1 MYLSFCYFNLGKYSF
16 ELYKKIFYIRLSIL
30 MDLISIINQKTGM
43 EIWVINNIIQLLDEG
58 NTIPFIARYRKEMTK
73 GASDEQ
79 LRDFYELYSYTK
91 NLEARKQDVIRLI
104 EEKGLMTDE
113 LRLQILS
120 AETLARVEDLY
131 RPFKEKKNTKA
142 TIAKAKGLEPLAQIL
157 AKAELSKEDFETE
170 AQKFVKDTGD
180 AKTSVKNVAEAIQ
193 GAKDILAEAVSDH
206 ADLRAEIKQFE
217 ELNAKLQTKATKTF
231 EENGVYKI
239 YKDYNKKLAEMP
251 SYAYLAV
258 ARAEKE
264 KQLSVGLEF
273 SQSKISEFSTRFFVP
288 QKVNTSVEYLHEAI
302 EDGLTRLLLPSI
314 ERELRSDKKRWAD
327 EAAIRV
333 FGDNLKNLLLTPPVK
348 GLTVLGFDPAFRT
361 GCKLAVVDQTGKFLA
376 KEVIYPTEPQNKIAE
391 AEKSLLNLVE
401 QYGIDLI
408 VIGNGTASRESEK
421 VVADFIKKNNLKVQY
436 VITSEAGAS
445 VYSASQLAQ
454 DEYPNLDVTIRGAIS
469 IAHRVQDPLAELTKI
484 DPKAIGIGQYQ
495 HDVDQKILKEKLEEK
510 VEDVVN
516 AVGVD
521 VNTASYTLLQYIAG
535 LSTSVAKNVVAY
547 RDENWA
553 FEEKKQIKK
562 VKGLGPKAYEQA
574 IGFLRIKEGKEPLD
588 ATGIHPDHHKATYA
602 FLEGELGIKKKNL
615 KLPLQMPH
623 YDENQISAFCNKYEL
638 GFETME
644 DIIKELQRPGLDP
657 REEIEKPVFK
667 SDVLDIK
674 DVQIGM
680 KLQGVVRNVTD
691 FGAFVDVWLHNDGL
705 VHKSQMADYFVQ
717 NPIDVVKVGQTVEVR
732 VLDVDVERE
741 KISLSMK
748 SEWGSAPR
756 KPRSESKKENNPDRS
771 QNSTF
776 NLGGNITFS

>member
-1 MYLSFCYFNLGKYSF
+1 
-16 ELYKKIFYIRLSIL
+16 

-43 EIWVINNIIQLLDEG
+43 ETWVIKNIIQLLDEG

-157 AKAELSKEDFETE
+157 AKAELSKEDFEAE
-170 AQKFVKDTGD
+170 AEKFVKDTGD

-217 ELNAKLQTKATKTF
+217 EVNAKLQTKATKTF

-239 YKDYNKKLAEMP
+239 YKDYNKKLSEMP

-258 ARAEKE
+258 SRAEKE
-264 KQLSVGLEF
+264 KQLSVGIEF

-288 QKVNTSVEYLHEAI
+288 QKANSSVEYLHEAI
-302 EDGLTRLLLPSI
+302 EDGLIRLLLPSI

-562 VKGLGPKAYEQA
+562 VKWLGPKAYEQA

-623 YDENQISAFCNKYEL
+623 YDENQVSAFCDKYEL

-771 QNSTF
+771 QNSGF
-776 NLGGNITFS
+776 NLWWNITFS

>member
-1 MYLSFCYFNLGKYSF
+1 M
-16 ELYKKIFYIRLSIL
+16 
-30 MDLISIINQKTGM
+30 
-43 EIWVINNIIQLLDEG
+43 
-58 NTIPFIARYRKEMTK
+58 
-73 GASDEQ
+73 
-79 LRDFYELYSYTK
+79 
-91 NLEARKQDVIRLI
+91 
-104 EEKGLMTDE
+104 
-113 LRLQILS
+113 
-120 AETLARVEDLY
+120 
-131 RPFKEKKNTKA
+131 
-142 TIAKAKGLEPLAQIL
+142 
-157 AKAELSKEDFETE
+157 
-170 AQKFVKDTGD
+170 
-180 AKTSVKNVAEAIQ
+180 
-193 GAKDILAEAVSDH
+193 
-206 ADLRAEIKQFE
+206 
-217 ELNAKLQTKATKTF
+217 
-231 EENGVYKI
+231 
-239 YKDYNKKLAEMP
+239 
-251 SYAYLAV
+251 
-258 ARAEKE
+258 
-264 KQLSVGLEF
+264 
-273 SQSKISEFSTRFFVP
+273 
-288 QKVNTSVEYLHEAI
+288 
-302 EDGLTRLLLPSI
+302 
-314 ERELRSDKKRWAD
+314 
-327 EAAIRV
+327 
-333 FGDNLKNLLLTPPVK
+333 
-348 GLTVLGFDPAFRT
+348 
-361 GCKLAVVDQTGKFLA
+361 
-376 KEVIYPTEPQNKIAE
+376 
-391 AEKSLLNLVE
+391 
-401 QYGIDLI
+401 
-408 VIGNGTASRESEK
+408 
-421 VVADFIKKNNLKVQY
+421 
-436 VITSEAGAS
+436 
-445 VYSASQLAQ
+445 
-454 DEYPNLDVTIRGAIS
+454 TIRGAIS

-623 YDENQISAFCNKYEL
+623 YDESQISAFCNKYEL

-771 QNSTF
+771 QNSGF
-776 NLGGNITFS
+776 NLWWNITFS

>member
-1 MYLSFCYFNLGKYSF
+1 
-16 ELYKKIFYIRLSIL
+16 

-43 EIWVINNIIQLLDEG
+43 ETWVINNIIQLLDEG

-157 AKAELSKEDFETE
+157 AKAELSKEDFEIE

-180 AKTSVKNVAEAIQ
+180 VKTSIKNVAEAIQ

-217 ELNAKLQTKATKTF
+217 EVNAKLQTKATKTF

-239 YKDYNKKLAEMP
+239 YKDYNKKLSEMP

-264 KQLSVGLEF
+264 KQLSVGIEF

-288 QKVNTSVEYLHEAI
+288 QNANSSVEYLHEAI

-401 QYGIDLI
+401 QYAIDLI

-553 FEEKKQIKK
+553 FEDKKQIKK
-562 VKGLGPKAYEQA
+562 VKGLGPKVYEQA

-615 KLPLQMPH
+615 KLPLDMPH
-623 YDENQISAFCNKYEL
+623 YDERQISAFCNKYEL

-644 DIIKELQRPGLDP
+644 DIIRELQRPGLDP

-748 SEWGSAPR
+748 SEWGSTPR
-756 KPRSESKKENNPDRS
+756 KPRSESKKENKSDRS
-771 QNSTF
+771 QNSGC

>member
-1 MYLSFCYFNLGKYSF
+1 
-16 ELYKKIFYIRLSIL
+16 
-30 MDLISIINQKTGM
+30 M
-43 EIWVINNIIQLLDEG
+43 ETSVITNIIQLLDEG

-79 LRDFYELYSYTK
+79 LRDFFELWSYTK
-91 NLEARKQDVIRLI
+91 NLEARKEDVIRLI

-113 LRLQILS
+113 LRNQILS

-142 TIAKAKGLEPLAQIL
+142 SIAKLKGLEPLAEIL
-157 AKAELSKEDFETE
+157 AKAELSKEAFEVE
-170 AQKFVKDTGD
+170 AEKFIKDTWD
-180 AKTSVKNVAEAIQ
+180 EKTSVKTLAEAIQ
-193 GAKDILAEAVSDH
+193 GAKDIIAESVSDH

-217 ELNAKLQTKATKTF
+217 EKNAILETKATKTF

-239 YKDYNKKLAEMP
+239 YKEYSKKLSEMP

-264 KQLSVGLEF
+264 KQLWLRLQF
-273 SQSKISEFSTRFFVP
+273 SQAKVSDFSTRFFMP
-288 QKVNTSVEYLHEAI
+288 ENANSSAEYLQEAI
-302 EDGLTRLLLPSI
+302 DDGLERLLLPSL
-314 ERELRSDKKRWAD
+314 ERELRAEKKKRAD
-327 EAAIRV
+327 ESAIKV
-333 FGDNLKNLLLTPPVK
+333 FWDNLKNLLLTPPVK

-361 GCKLAVVDQTGKFLA
+361 GCKLAVVDQTWKFLT
-376 KEVIYPTEPQNKIAE
+376 KEVIYPTEPQNKVAE
-391 AEKSLLNLVE
+391 AEKSLLKLVE

-421 VVADFIKKNNLKVQY
+421 VVADFIRKNKLKTQY
-436 VITSEAGAS
+436 MITSEAGAS
-445 VYSASQLAQ
+445 VYSASELAQ
-454 DEYPNLDVTIRGAIS
+454 EEYPDLDVTIRGAIS

-484 DPKAIGIGQYQ
+484 DPKAIGVGQYQ
-495 HDVDQKILKEKLEEK
+495 HDVDQKTLKEKLNEK

-535 LSTSVAKNVVAY
+535 LSASVAKNVVAY
-547 RDENWA
+547 RDENGA
-553 FEEKKQIKK
+553 FTDKKQIKK

-574 IGFLRIKEGKEPLD
+574 VGFLRIKGGSEPLD
-588 ATGIHPDHHKATYA
+588 TTGIHPDHHKATYA
-602 FLEGELGIKKKNL
+602 FLEKELGIKKKNL
-615 KLPLQMPH
+615 TLPLENLPN
-623 YDENQISAFCNKYEL
+623 YDENQISAFAEACEV
-638 GFETME
+638 GFETMA
-644 DIIKELQRPGLDP
+644 DILKELQRPGLDP
-657 REEIEKPVFK
+657 RDEIQQPCFK

-691 FGAFVDVWLHNDGL
+691 FGAFVDVGLHNDGL

-717 NPIDVVKVGQTVEVR
+717 NPIDVVKVWQQVEVR
-732 VLDVDVERE
+732 VLDVDVEKE

-748 SEWGSAPR
+748 SEWWTTKNPPKKYTPKPSSPER
-756 KPRSESKKENNPDRS
+756 KVRGDVS
-771 QNSTF
+771 
-776 NLGGNITFS
+776 LGGNISFS